1 MNSSLGAVS
10 CTDPA
15 VILPERRVSYPVTA
29 DLYTLALD
37 TQVGGLVIGA
47 GGPVY
52 HIVSGVVIFL
62 RSHKFTLAPDSPPH
76 LGVSV
81 VARQLTLEVGVFIL
95 KRYPDLTRPLLILRR
110 RHIEL

>member
-1 MNSSLGAVS
+1 MNPSLGAVS

-15 VILPERRVSYPVTA
+15 LILLERRVSYPVTA

-47 GGPVY
+47 RGPVY

-62 RSHKFTLAPDSPPH
+62 RSHPVYSSSRLTT
-76 LGVSV
+76 
-81 VARQLTLEVGVFIL
+81 LTLVS
-95 KRYPDLTRPLLILRR
+95 LL
-110 RHIEL
+110 